1 MAVDQVGGGVTVQA
15 GTGRWRLTQSV
26 EQLLHIAL
34 YTRAVLGLPLTAGT
48 PPPLRDA
55 PDPLPAL
62 GHRDPVPAAA
72 AWEQWW
78 ADQVALVALMRG
90 ADRPTPAPP
99 APAAAPGGV
108 GSPPPVGRVEP
119 DRWAGWTHWRERV
132 TYGPAGPPDY
142 DGLDELLRPAAVNT
156 WRAADGWTTRHVL
169 GRPPDQTELGWAVA
183 ADAAA
188 AVAFDR
194 DVPLEQVH
202 GLLLPLA
209 VTGIWWAQGSPG
221 ILLGS
226 FDAITDPTAAR
237 AIAYTTL
244 AGIHRT

>member
-1 MAVDQVGGGVTVQA
+1 MAVDQAGGGVTVQHS
-15 GTGRWRLTQSV
+15 TGRWRLTQSV

-34 YTRAVLGLPLTAGT
+34 YTRAVLGLPVTAGA
-48 PPPLRDA
+48 PPPLRGA
-55 PDPLPAL
+55 PDPGPAL
-62 GHRDPVPAAA
+62 GDREAVPAVA
-72 AWEQWW
+72 AWGQWW
-78 ADQVALVALMRG
+78 NDQVALVALMRG

-99 APAAAPGGV
+99 ARAATPGGM
-108 GSPPPVGRVEP
+108 GSPPHARGDR

-142 DGLDELLRPAAVNT
+142 DGLDELLRPAAVST
-156 WRAADGWTTRHVL
+156 WKAADTWTTRHVQ

-183 ADAAA
+183 AEAAA

-194 DVPLEQVH
+194 DVPVGELH

-209 VTGIWWAQGSPG
+209 VTGIWWAQWAPG
-221 ILLGS
+221 IVLCS

-237 AIAYTTL
+237 AVAYNTL
-244 AGIHRT
+244 AGPHRT